1 MCVRACMRV
10 RMYVRAFDWWANSL
24 PDTRPQPAQD
34 QHTTGHG
41 TPPEKERNTSNTG
54 KTRIYMYDCCH

>member
-34 QHTTGHG
+34 QHTTEHG
-41 TPPEKERNTSNTG
+41 TPPEKRGHKQSG
-54 KTRIYMYDCCH
+54 KTRLYR